1 MAKSSKAITP
11 RQETINWMIN
21 DGLIQSEESDPELVK
36 EFWDKINKCNPD
48 LTLQQK
54 YSVAF
59 IDYIQNQHND

>member
-36 EFWDKINKCNPD
+36 GMK
-48 LTLQQK
+48 LM
-54 YSVAF
+54 
-59 IDYIQNQHND
+59 QNC